1 MRKISTFI
9 FAGMLFSAS
18 AFAQSAQSTATGS
31 RTPVAP
37 SNSPQAFGGYTP
49 APSAVI
55 FSDDMDALNDTT
67 SLQGRGYFTYYRGTG
82 APGLTAT
89 WFQGNPVVFPDFN
102 GVQPDGYVAANYN
115 AVTGT
120 NTIDNWLVLP
130 DLNIDAGDTI
140 SFYSQAPLNSTYPDS
155 IRVMYNATGATLPE
169 DANWVELGRF
179 KVNTLGIWE
188 RKFFLA
194 PAAGAN
200 ARFAIRY
207 RVAGGGP
214 TGLNSDYIGID
225 QIDVIEGQGGG
236 GGCPIAHD
244 CCTDAADINT
254 VFGGAVG
261 VKQTIGPYNND
272 NATTDANDPIAGWSC
287 FGEPDGSGSNP
298 TLENTL
304 WFTFTGTG
312 DLYFI
317 ETDNCGT
324 PPVSNYIDDGDTQA
338 ALYSGTCGS
347 LTPIVCNE
355 DGPQATATHY
365 PIGFNIQTQAGVTY
379 YLMIDGFNF
388 NGALST
394 GNFCI
399 SVTKLQSF
407 ACGSPGLTP
416 GTGAVNKNC
425 VNFNDTLIASVTGV
439 VIPTQGPYSGFSWLV
454 SSADISGSTDPL
466 NDPSFLGGSGISAA
480 PQNVALINS
489 ATGNPFGPGI
499 FYFTPVVYGNATD
512 NPNPPNP
519 PTNVFH
525 LILDPACTYTGT
537 SMQVEL
543 KAQGQ
548 LCPTGINEIAASN
561 YAGINVYPVPVKDVA
576 YFDIKTNSGNEATI
590 MVKDNIGRVVYS
602 EIQNINSGI
611 NHMSLDMSPYTSG
624 VYFITVRT
632 IEGNF
637 VSKFIKE

>member
-9 FAGMLFSAS
+9 LAGWLFTTP
-18 AFAQSAQSTATGS
+18 AFAQSAQSAATGS
-31 RTPVAP
+31 RTPAAP
-37 SNSPQAFGGYTP
+37 SNSPQAFGGYVP
-49 APSAVI
+49 SPSAVI
-55 FSDDMDALNDTT
+55 FSDDMDALNDTS
-67 SLQGRGYFTYYRGTG
+67 SLALRGYFTYYRGTG
-82 APGLTAT
+82 PQGLTAT
-89 WFQGNPVVFPDFN
+89 WFQGNSAVFPDYN

-120 NTIDNWLVLP
+120 NTIDSWLVLP
-130 DLNIDAGDTI
+130 NLNIDAGDTL
-140 SFYSQAPLNSTYPDS
+140 SFYSQAPLNSTFPDS

-169 DANWVELGRF
+169 DPNWVELGRF

-188 RKFFLA
+188 RKFFIA

-207 RVAGGGP
+207 RVANGGP
-214 TGLNSDYIGID
+214 NGANSDYIGID
-225 QIDVIEGQGGG
+225 QIDVIEGGSG

-244 CCTDAADINT
+244 CCSDAADINSA
-254 VFGGAVG
+254 FAGAVG
-261 VKQTIGPYNND
+261 TKITVGPYNND
-272 NATTDANDPIAGWSC
+272 NATTGIDDPVAGWSC
-287 FGEPDGSGSNP
+287 FGEPDGSGSAP
-298 TLENTL
+298 SLENTL
-304 WFTFTGTG
+304 WFTFVGTG
-312 DLYFI
+312 DLYFV

-347 LTPIVCNE
+347 LTPVLCNE
-355 DGPQATATHY
+355 DGPQATASHY
-365 PIGFNIQTQAGVTY
+365 PVGFYIQTQAGVTY

-388 NGALST
+388 NGALSN

-399 SVTKLQSF
+399 SVTKQQSL
-407 ACGSPGLTP
+407 ACGSSSLTP
-416 GTGAVNKNC
+416 GTGSVNKNC
-425 VNFNDTLIASVTGV
+425 VNYNDTLIASVTGA

-454 SSADISGSTDPL
+454 SSADITGNNNPL
-466 NDPSFLGGSGISAA
+466 NDPTFLGGSGISAVA
-480 PQNVALINS
+480 QNVTLINS
-489 ATGNPFGPGI
+489 AIGNPFGPGI
-499 FYFTPVVYGNATD
+499 YYFTPVVYGNATD

-525 LILDPACTYTGT
+525 LILDPNCTYTGT

-548 LCPTGINEIAASN
+548 LCPVGINEIAAGN
-561 YAGINVYPVPVKDVA
+561 YSGINVYPVPVKDVA
-576 YFDIKTNSGNEATI
+576 YFDINIKSGSEAGI
-590 MVKDNIGRVVYS
+590 MVKDNVGRVVYS
-602 EIQNINSGI
+602 EVQNISSGV
-611 NHMSLDMSPYTSG
+611 NHMSIDMSSFTSG

-632 IEGNF
+632 NEGSF